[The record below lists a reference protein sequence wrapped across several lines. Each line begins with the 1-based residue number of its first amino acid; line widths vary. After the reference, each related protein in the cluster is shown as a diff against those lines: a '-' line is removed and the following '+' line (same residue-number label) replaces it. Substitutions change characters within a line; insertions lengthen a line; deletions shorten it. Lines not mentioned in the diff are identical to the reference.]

1 MMQTQLAFAFAV
13 LLPVLAQAADAT
25 DPYLWLEDVD
35 GEEAIA
41 WVKEQNSRAIA
52 ELEAVPAYQPIYDR
66 ALAILD
72 SRDRIPNP
80 VFHGSTVYNFWQDQ
94 EHPRGILRRTS
105 LASFASAA
113 PSWELLLDIDA
124 MAAADG
130 EQWVY
135 KGSTCLAPEH
145 RLCMVGIVARRLG
158 CLGATRIRHPHKD
171 LRR

>member
-1 MMQTQLAFAFAV
+1 MRSQLAIAFAV
-13 LLPVLAQAADAT
+13 LLPMVGQAADAA

-41 WVKEQNSRAIA
+41 WVKEQNSKATA
-52 ELEAVPAYQPIYDR
+52 ELAASPAYQPIYDR

-80 VFHGSTVYNFWQDQ
+80 VFQGSMVYNFWQDQ

-105 LASFASAA
+105 LASYASAA

-124 MAAADG
+124 MAEADG

-135 KGSTCLAPEH
+135 KGASCLAS
-145 RLCMVGIVARRLG
+145 
-158 CLGATRIRHPHKD
+158 
-171 LRR
+171 